1 VNRFFIVRSL
11 LLGPDSKPKRYSN
24 LGGRRYL
31 QSSQARGQIELEA
44 TGASASMVNIA
55 QSTIAELPIALP
67 PRHEQ
72 EQIVEGLTFGL
83 AQVQR
88 LAAHARTIVT
98 LLQEGRTALISAAVT
113 GQIDVR
119 QSAALQAL

>member
-1 VNRFFIVRSL
+1 LRVAPTLVNAHFLS
-11 LLGPDSKPKRYSN
+11 S
-24 LGGRRYL
+24 YL